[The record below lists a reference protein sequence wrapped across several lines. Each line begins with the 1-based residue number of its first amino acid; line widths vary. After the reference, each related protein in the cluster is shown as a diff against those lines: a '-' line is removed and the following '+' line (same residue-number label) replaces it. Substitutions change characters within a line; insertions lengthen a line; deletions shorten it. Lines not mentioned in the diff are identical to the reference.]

1 MLRINA
7 FLSTSFVAHWSLLH
21 ASIQEVLGSSPRRPY
36 FCLLFTFFAHHT
48 ASRLGLAR
56 FCCCCCLAHRALYIY
71 LPLACVARAAP
82 DSARLDFFLFYF
94 PLNFQCMH
102 IYSKCHHF
110 KMLITKCA
118 CIQIKHVIYVKCSE
132 FYLLS

>member
-7 FLSTSFVAHWSLLH
+7 FLSTSFVAHWSLMH
-21 ASIQEVLGSSPRRPY
+21 ASIQEDLGSSPRCPY
-36 FCLLFTFFAHHT
+36 FCLLFTFFANHT

-56 FCCCCCLAHRALYIY
+56 FCCCCCLAHIGLYIY
-71 LPLACVARAAP
+71 LPLACVAHAAP
-82 DSARLDFFLFYF
+82 ESARLDFFLFYF
-94 PLNFQCMH
+94 ALNFQCMH

-110 KMLITKCA
+110 KMLITRCP